1 VPKIPLHHFLLILFS
16 NARWHYDVFLSF
28 RGEDTRKN
36 FTDHLYAALHQRGII
51 IFRDDLNLKRGKS
64 IAPELLKAI
73 EGSRILVRFLK
84 IRENPL
90 HQNSFK

>member
-1 VPKIPLHHFLLILFS
+1 
-16 NARWHYDVFLSF
+16 
-28 RGEDTRKN
+28 
-36 FTDHLYAALHQRGII
+36 LYAALHQRGII